1 VDDGEPGSGRNPPSD
16 PDEADVIRL
25 AAAAGCVAVAA
36 VLFNGVPDR
45 TIEIDIEHSRF
56 LPARID
62 VAAGQKVRFVIH
74 NGDPIDHEFIVGDE
88 RVQAIHEKG
97 TEAHHGSRPG
107 EVSIEA
113 LGEAT
118 TTYTFTQPGT
128 LLIGCHL
135 PNHYDYGM
143 RGVVVIE

>member
-1 VDDGEPGSGRNPPSD
+1 MIPGETPAPPPADMFREALGR
-16 PDEADVIRL
+16 L
-25 AAAAGCVAVAA
+25 
-36 VLFNGVPDR
+36 
-45 TIEIDIEHSRF
+45 
-56 LPARID
+56 
-62 VAAGQKVRFVIH
+62 AGQKVRFVIH